1 MGHRVAQDDLCFVIM
16 PFSAPSGSGYSADHF
31 TEVYEDLFVP
41 AIESAKFRPQRADTT
56 VLSRHILADLL
67 ARIEEAAIVLCD
79 LSAANPNVLFEVGWA
94 FRADRPCVLVK
105 DDLTQFP
112 FDLQHSHV
120 TTYHSSLKARL
131 VKDDTRSINQLIQN
145 TAADPARR
153 WSLVRNLGLDAKLRT
168 EAVAQQDPIA
178 AAILDIREELNFL
191 HSRLEN
197 QAPVGT
203 RPSALVES
211 SRGRILPPIKQQE
224 RNEIIAVLEEER
236 GNAGRAAQR
245 LGISKGRL
253 YSLAKALDISIEQTR
268 R

>member
-1 MGHRVAQDDLCFVIM
+1 VAQADLCFVIM
-16 PFSAPSGSGYSADHF
+16 PFSAPSGSEYSGDHF

-41 AIESAKFRPQRADTT
+41 AIESAKFCPQRADTT

-131 VKDDTRSINQLIQN
+131 VKDDTRSISQLIQN

-191 HSRLEN
+191 RSRLEYRP
-197 QAPVGT
+197 PVDVPL
-203 RPSALVES
+203 PSAVELP
-211 SRGRILPPIKQQE
+211 RGRILSPPKQQE
-224 RNEIIAVLEEER
+224 RDEILAVLEEER

-245 LGISKGRL
+245 LGMSKSRL
-253 YSLAKALDISIEQTR
+253 YSLAKSLDISIEQTR

>member
-1 MGHRVAQDDLCFVIM
+1 VAQGELCFVIM
-16 PFSAPSGSGYSADHF
+16 PFSAPGGTGYSTDHF

-41 AIESAKFRPQRADTT
+41 AIENAKFRAERADTT

-67 ARIEEAAIVLCD
+67 ARIEEASIVLCD

-131 VKDDTRSINQLIQN
+131 VKDDTSAISQLIKN
-145 TAADPARR
+145 TAGDPGRR
-153 WSLVRNLGLDAKLRT
+153 WSLVRSLGLDAKLRT

-178 AAILDIREELNFL
+178 AAILDIREELSFL
-191 HSRLEN
+191 RSRFEN
-197 QAPVGT
+197 RLPADV
-203 RPSALVES
+203 PSPGVVEL
-211 SRGRILPPIKQQE
+211 SRGKNLAPGKQQE
-224 RNEIIAVLEEER
+224 RDEILAVLEEER
-236 GNAGRAAQR
+236 GNVGRAAQR

-253 YSLAKALDISIEQTR
+253 YSLAKALDISIDQTR